1 MVRPIF
7 HKWAAAGRRSALR
20 RLARPAVLCVI
31 IMWGVAVVAQ
41 FGGSGSAGQS
51 QSQSPSGSQN
61 QDNEESKRPRPQQP
75 AGANNPLNPFGATSG
90 AETDATFEPPIP
102 SDSAGVLSADQ
113 VISILQAHTDL
124 LATVKDTVAQQLQQR
139 GQPVSAA
146 DITDD
151 MLYARIRT
159 DQDLRNAISEQIIAA
174 GYATSADAAANATT
188 STGGSARTPRWAT
201 APPAEDLNRPAVSPQ
216 KNPYGNLQSLQ
227 DLYAQV
233 PAQNRALRRFGADIF
248 LNGNG
253 AGDQIPIDLPV
264 GPDYVLGPGDNLT
277 IDLWG
282 SSAQRLTR
290 TIDREGRVALPEV
303 GTVLL
308 AGHTLQE
315 AKGTVERAMNTQ
327 FRNVRVDLSLGRL
340 RTVRVYVVGDVAHP
354 GAYDLSSMSTVMN
367 ALYAAG
373 GPTQRGSLRLVKHF
387 RGPQLVEEVDLYD
400 FLLHGVQNQKAR
412 LEPGDT
418 LLVPPVG
425 PEVAVTGMVR
435 RPAIYE
441 LRNDADLA
449 HVIDLAGGTLVSSA
463 LNEIKVDRIQ
473 AHQQRETVS
482 VNVPANNTDPAAVQ
496 SALAAFKVQD
506 GDRVMVGSILPF
518 SASTVY
524 LDGHVFRPGKYPYHK
539 GMTVSDLIRSYQ
551 DLLPEPATR
560 AEIIRLVPP
569 DYHPEAIEFN
579 LTDVIGGDDPID
591 LQPFDTVRVLGR
603 YEADA
608 PRVAIYGEVLRPGRY
623 PLSASM
629 TAADLV
635 RMAGGFK
642 RSAFTE
648 DADIASYVV
657 KNGSRILTEHHQV
670 AIGKAVGGDH
680 NSDVR
685 LQPGD
690 VVTIHQLAGWTDI
703 GNAVTL
709 SGEVMFPGTY
719 GIHEGEKLSSLIRRA
734 GGFRSTA
741 YPEGAV
747 LERVQVKQLAE
758 RSRQEL
764 IQRIQM
770 SSTGAKTAVGQS
782 AGETIA
788 ALQAMQ
794 AQQQQVLA
802 QLKSQP
808 ASGRLVVHISS
819 NISHWENTS
828 SDVELRPSDTVT
840 IPKRPNFVLIDG
852 QVYNPSAISFE
863 PGRSA
868 GWYLKQA
875 GGPTDLANKKGIFII
890 RANGAVVAE
899 GGSGL
904 FHGSVLS
911 TRMQPGDSIV
921 VPDRIV
927 GGSVWL
933 RSLLNTAQVTSSLAI
948 AARVATSF

>member
-1 MVRPIF
+1 MLV
-7 HKWAAAGRRSALR
+7 
-20 RLARPAVLCVI
+20 VLWC
-31 IMWGVAVVAQ
+31 ATLFAQ
-41 FGGSGSAGQS
+41 FVGSGSQGSDQS
-51 QSQSPSGSQN
+51 QSDTSQ
-61 QDNEESKRPRPQQP
+61 DESRRPRPAMP
-75 AGANNPLNPFGATSG
+75 GSGTTNPPGANNPFGTTAGSATGS
-90 AETDATFEPPIP
+90 DATFEPAIS
-102 SDSAGVLSADQ
+102 SDTPGVLPAEQ
-113 VISILQAHTDL
+113 VISILKSHPDL
-124 LATVKDTVAQQLQQR
+124 LSGVKDTVAQQLQQR
-139 GQPVSAA
+139 GQPVSAT
-146 DITDD
+146 DITDE
-151 MLYARIRT
+151 MLFGRIRT
-159 DQDLRNAISEQIIAA
+159 DNDLRTTISEQIITA
-174 GYATSADAAANATT
+174 GYATAADM
-188 STGGSARTPRWAT
+188 GSAPNRPNQSPGSRWQT
-201 APPAEDLNRPAVSPQ
+201 SPAGEDLNRPAVSPQ

-233 PAQNRALRRFGADIF
+233 PTHNAALHRFGADIF
-248 LNGNG
+248 LNGSN
-253 AGDQIPIDLPV
+253 AGEQIPMDLPV

-277 IDLWG
+277 IDVWG
-282 SSAQRLTR
+282 SASQRLTR

-303 GTVLL
+303 GTLLL

-315 AKGTVERAMNTQ
+315 AQDLVQRALNTQ

-373 GPTQRGSLRLVKHF
+373 GPTQRGSLRVVKHF
-387 RGPQLVEEVDLYD
+387 RGQQMVEEVDLYD

-441 LRNDADLA
+441 LKNDADLA
-449 HVIDLAGGTLVSSA
+449 HLIDLAGGTLVASA

-473 AHQQRETVS
+473 AHERRETVK
-482 VNVPANNTDPAAVQ
+482 VNVPDGTNADPAAIEK
-496 SALAAFKVQD
+496 ALAAFRVQD
-506 GDRVMVGSILPF
+506 GDRVTVGSILPF
-518 SASTVY
+518 SDSTVY
-524 LDGHVFRPGKYPYHK
+524 LAGHVFRPGKYPYHK
-539 GMTVSDLIRSYQ
+539 GMTVTDLIRSYQ

-569 DYHPEAIEFN
+569 DYHPETIEFK

-608 PRVAIYGEVLRPGRY
+608 PKVEIYGEVLRPGQY

-642 RSAFTE
+642 RSAFTA
-648 DADIASYVV
+648 DADVASYVV

-690 VVTIHQLAGWTDI
+690 VLTIHQLAGWTDI
-703 GNAVTL
+703 GMSVTL

-734 GGFRSTA
+734 GGFRPTA

-770 SSTGAKTAVGQS
+770 SSSGAKAAVGQS
-782 AGETIA
+782 AGETMA

-802 QLKSQP
+802 TLKSQP
-808 ASGRLVVHISS
+808 ASGRLVVHITSD
-819 NISHWENTS
+819 ISRWENTS
-828 SDVELRPSDTVT
+828 SDVELRPSDTITV
-840 IPKRPNFVLIDG
+840 PKRPNFVLING
-852 QVYNPSAISFE
+852 QVYNPSAISYE
-863 PGRSA
+863 PGRNA

-890 RANGAVVAE
+890 RASGAVVAQ

-904 FHGSVLS
+904 FHGSVLG